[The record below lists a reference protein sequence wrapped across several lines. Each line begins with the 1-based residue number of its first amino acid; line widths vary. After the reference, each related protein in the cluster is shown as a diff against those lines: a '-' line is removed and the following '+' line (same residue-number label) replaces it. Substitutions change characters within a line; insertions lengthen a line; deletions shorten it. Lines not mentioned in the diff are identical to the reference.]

1 MSLRKTEQDFL
12 HFVTIFDL
20 FYDLSHGKVWAPILK
35 ILRYM
40 LKNLSKNEEKSLYK
54 VPLKITFLQG
64 TSKTQNP
71 DFEHTTQVSGI
82 IRSVTN
88 SH

>member
-1 MSLRKTEQDFL
+1 MIC
-12 HFVTIFDL
+12 HM
-20 FYDLSHGKVWAPILK
+20 VWAPILK
-35 ILRYM
+35 ILKYM

-71 DFEHTTQVSGI
+71 DFGHTTQVSGI

-88 SH
+88 SHWKVLEKSFLILAMLKEY